1 MRPVERSS
9 ILDFVTY
16 EERRA
21 EIRPRVLAEKAR
33 RRVHVAGVLT
43 FLFENQDTVRYQV
56 QEMMRIERIVKEE
69 DILHELAT
77 YNELLGGRGVLG
89 ATLLI
94 EIDDPEQR
102 AIKLAAWLELP
113 WHVYA
118 KLDDGRRVYASFDPR
133 QVGEERLS
141 SVHYVK
147 FDVGGGVPAAIGV
160 DLDGHLVGETEL
172 TPDQRE
178 ALAADLADEG

>member
-21 EIRPRVLAEKAR
+21 EIRPRVLAEKSR
-33 RRVHVAGVLT
+33 RRVHVAGLLT
-43 FLFENQDTVRYQV
+43 FLFENRDTIRYQI
-56 QEMMRIERIVKEE
+56 QEVMRIERIVKEE
-69 DILHELAT
+69 DILHELST
-77 YNELLGGRGVLG
+77 YNELLGGRGELG
-89 ATLLI
+89 ATLMI

-102 AIKLAAWLELP
+102 AVKLAAWLELP

-118 KLDDGRRVYASFDPR
+118 KLPDGRRVYATFDPR

-147 FDVGGGVPAAIGV
+147 FDVQGAVPTAIGV
-160 DLDGHLVGETEL
+160 DLEGHLVDEAEL
-172 TPDQRE
+172 TEDQRE
-178 ALAADLADEG
+178 ALAEDLADEA